1 MGIIFDWICHQV
13 GWPFSQPDT
22 VFDLYLWL
30 SYRFQDMFPD
40 VEIVRSVQ
48 SELDSVIE
56 DGVANIVQLLKNADS
71 GVTSGAARVPDEDA
85 FEAKNRKLMNHK
97 RWQHDNKDLR

>member
-1 MGIIFDWICHQV
+1 
-13 GWPFSQPDT
+13 
-22 VFDLYLWL
+22 
-30 SYRFQDMFPD
+30 MFPD

-85 FEAKNRKLMNHK
+85 FEAKTRKLKDHK
-97 RWQHDNKDLR
+97 RWKHEDKRIVKQKINNDNSDEQEAKSVKLSEKLKSKLKVSI